1 MREATA
7 RGPSIDITEFERR
20 LRGAEP
26 ANEKHAADPLAELAR
41 LLHGDEA
48 EPSADPYG
56 RVFEADR
63 RRAET
68 RGRPAAPPAPPP
80 PSAPAYHDDYHSAEL
95 RGSLPPQPA
104 VDPQSYHYPADQAA
118 QADWSHHESQ
128 DYLDYG
134 AEADAYDQ
142 YEQYEE
148 EEPQGFFAKLKSK
161 LRPWHAVAGIAA
173 IGAVS
178 VGWSFAHRNGVIA
191 PREIATI
198 NAPEGP
204 AKVQPSTVAE
214 AASPQRGATILD
226 RNESAPVKKVV
237 SHEEQPVDPT
247 AAARVV
253 RLGDGP
259 VDAPHEPAAPAAMA
273 AEPKKVKTVSVR
285 PDGTVIDKDAQAPA
299 IARPAPPPPPSRT
312 AALGSN
318 PTFAL
323 GGVDAAA
330 PTATPKSPAKPATT
344 PRAAQPP
351 RKPEKPVSEN
361 AAERPASEQIASIE
375 TPAADAAGAEAG
387 GFAVQ
392 FGAAGSEAE
401 ARQLLQT
408 ISQKYR
414 AQLGGHRLGYRFA
427 KVGEKSVYRVR
438 VAGMSKEAAV
448 GICEKVKAA
457 GGNCFVAG
465 N

>member
-26 ANEKHAADPLAELAR
+26 GKEKRSADPLAELAR
-41 LLHGDEA
+41 LLHGEEGETA
-48 EPSADPYG
+48 ADPYG
-56 RVFEADR
+56 RVFSADQRSAEAPR
-63 RRAET
+63 
-68 RGRPAAPPAPPP
+68 RPAAQPAPPP
-80 PSAPAYHDDYHSAEL
+80 PVAPAYHEPAYHDEYHAAEL
-95 RGSLPPQPA
+95 RGSLPPQPT
-104 VDPQSYHYPADQAA
+104 VDPQAHYHYPADQT
-118 QADWSHHESQ
+118 ADAGWSHHESQ

-134 AEADAYDQ
+134 LEPDAYDQ
-142 YEQYEE
+142 YEEE
-148 EEPQGFFAKLKSK
+148 EAPRGFFSTLKSK

-178 VGWSFAHRNGVIA
+178 VGWGFAHRNGVIA

-204 AKVQPSTVAE
+204 AKVQPNTVAE

-259 VDAPHEPAAPAAMA
+259 VDAPHEAPPPAA
-273 AEPKKVKTVSVR
+273 AEPKRVKTVSVR
-285 PDGTVIDKDAQAPA
+285 PDGTVIDNDAQAPA
-299 IARPAPPPPPSRT
+299 IARPAPPPPQR
-312 AALGSN
+312 
-318 PTFAL
+318 
-323 GGVDAAA
+323 AAA
-330 PTATPKSPAKPATT
+330 VGVNPFSIAGLDASSPTVTPKSPAKPATT
-344 PRAAQPP
+344 PQTAQQPP
-351 RKPEKPVSEN
+351 RAKPEKP
-361 AAERPASEQIASIE
+361 AAEKTIEKNAPERTASIDA
-375 TPAADAAGAEAG
+375 PAADDAGGG

-408 ISQKYR
+408 IASKYR
-414 AQLGGHRLGYRFA
+414 TEIGGRKPGYRIA
-427 KVGEKSVYRVR
+427 KVGEKTVYRVR
-438 VAGMSKEAAV
+438 VAGMTKETAV
-448 GICEKVKAA
+448 GVCEKVKAA